1 MSTFFWIIGII
12 IGGLIIG
19 VIGKLILPGKQAI
32 PMWLTIVAGIVGVII
47 GTALAAAFGFGTAGV
62 WNIGEI
68 ILQIVVGILAVA
80 AAAAL
85 YPKMV
90 TAKH

>member
-32 PMWLTIVAGIVGVII
+32 PMWLTIVAGIVGVVI
-47 GTALAAAFGFGTAGV
+47 GTLLAQAFGFGTAGV
-62 WNIGEI
+62 WNVGEI
-68 ILQIVVGILAVA
+68 VLQIVVGIIAVA
-80 AAAAL
+80 AVAAL

-90 TAKH
+90 SAKQ

>member
-1 MSTFFWIIGII
+1 MSTFFWIIGVI

-19 VIGKLILPGKQAI
+19 LIGKLIVKGRQDI
-32 PMWLTIVAGIVGVII
+32 PLWLTVVAGIVGVLI
-47 GTALAAAFGFGTAGV
+47 GSALAAAFGFGTAGV

-68 ILQIVVGILAVA
+68 VLQIVVGALAVF

-90 TAKH
+90 GAKR